1 MRKLCRLNIA
11 LVAAAALT
19 AAAWSAPAAANGERP
34 TRATMSD
41 KGPAVAAPKKVR
53 RAAVRKRMS
62 AVTRLPVIPASRW
75 IEPSYERIIAPWRLL
90 IVGIQY

>member
-34 TRATMSD
+34 AAVTG
-41 KGPAVAAPKKVR
+41 KGANVAAPKKVR
-53 RAAVRKRMS
+53 RAAVRNRMS

-75 IEPSYERIIAPWRLL
+75 IEPSYERMVTQFRLL